1 VKERPRI
8 VVVDPE
14 PEHCDLVVRTLE
26 SLGEVEAAST
36 AEEAWALVQASEP
49 EVVITDQRVPGM
61 PGIELLNRAGA
72 RDAHVGRILLTS
84 YGDTQ
89 VTIDAI
95 DHGRV
100 DAYVSKP
107 CLPHQLRLT
116 VQSVIERTQ
125 LERDNARLVA
135 DLTAKNRA
143 LREAMD
149 SLRAAQKR
157 VVESERLGAIGRM
170 GAMIV
175 HDFRGPLSVIRSAGA
190 ELERGGLDAAQLAE
204 IAGQV
209 KEESERM
216 QRMCAELLDVT
227 RASEG
232 TLSPSHEEVDAVV
245 EDALARLA
253 QDAAHAG
260 VVIETALHSGARLM
274 IDVGRLRRALLNLGY
289 NALEAMPEGGAL
301 RVSSAR
307 EGNSVVICV
316 EDTGCGIP
324 EEIRSRI
331 FDPFVTHG
339 KNGGSGLGLAVV
351 KKVVEDHGG
360 KVAADKSDGGG
371 ACFRIRLP
379 GVMDA

>member
-8 VVVDPE
+8 LVVDPE

-26 SLGEVEAAST
+26 SLGEVESAST

-49 EVVITDQRVPGM
+49 EVVITDQRIPGM

-175 HDFRGPLSVIRSAGA
+175 HDFRGPLSVIRSASGD
-190 ELERGGLDAAQLAE
+190 LGRGGLDAAQLAE
-204 IAGQV
+204 IAAQV

-232 TLSPSHEEVDAVV
+232 TLSPSHEEIDAVV

-274 IDVGRLRRALLNLGY
+274 VDVDRLRRVLLNLGY
-289 NALEAMPEGGAL
+289 NALEAMAEGGSL

-307 EGNSVVICV
+307 EGSSVVICV
-316 EDTGCGIP
+316 EDTGPGIP

-339 KNGGSGLGLAVV
+339 KPGGSGLGLAVV
-351 KKVVEDHGG
+351 KKVVADHGG
-360 KVAADKSDGGG
+360 SVAVEKSDGGG

-379 GVMDA
+379 GVID